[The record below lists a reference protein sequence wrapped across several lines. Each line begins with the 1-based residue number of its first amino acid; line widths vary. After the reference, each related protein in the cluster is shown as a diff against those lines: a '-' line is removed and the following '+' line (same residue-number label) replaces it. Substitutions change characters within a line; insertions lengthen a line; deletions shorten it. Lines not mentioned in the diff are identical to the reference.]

1 MLKVRKAGIDVGIVV
16 SDIAAQ
22 AHFYGHTLGLPR
34 AGEIPLPDGRLHLY
48 SCGQSLL
55 KLYVRKDAK
64 HSARAPFGDAAGIAY
79 LTLDIENLDAAMASV
94 LRDGA
99 TVITPISEFD
109 AGVTLP
115 EPAGRVRARYAM
127 IADPEGNLVELLER
141 S

>member
-1 MLKVRKAGIDVGIVV
+1 M
-16 SDIAAQ
+16 
-22 AHFYGHTLGLPR
+22 
-34 AGEIPLPDGRLHLY
+34 
-48 SCGQSLL
+48 
-55 KLYVRKDAK
+55 
-64 HSARAPFGDAAGIAY
+64 AGIAY

-94 LRDGA
+94 QRDAA
-99 TVITPISEFD
+99 TIVVPISDFD

>member
-1 MLKVRKAGIDVGIVV
+1 MLRVRKAGIDVGIVV

-22 AHFYGHTLGLPR
+22 VRFYGTTLGLPDV
-34 AGEIPLPDGRLHLY
+34 GEVAIPEGRLHFF

-55 KLYVRKDAK
+55 KLYVRQA
-64 HSARAPFGDAAGIAY
+64 ARKSPRVPFGEMAGIAY
-79 LTLDIENLDAAMASV
+79 LTLDIDNLDAAMASV
-94 LRDGA
+94 QRDAA
-99 TVITPISEFD
+99 TIVVPISDFD